1 MPKREF
7 RAFSGSLSAKR
18 AELLRAHGAAAAPT
32 SSRHS
37 LRLAASWA
45 GGASGS
51 CSMRPPGLALAAAF
65 LVVAVAS
72 VLAGAAPFPAA
83 LTLERALPHKGVPAE
98 HLKERDRARHAGR
111 GLLGPAPA
119 VAGVVD
125 FPVEGSAN
133 PYMVGWVSC
142 FASIFF

>member
-1 MPKREF
+1 
-7 RAFSGSLSAKR
+7 
-18 AELLRAHGAAAAPT
+18 
-32 SSRHS
+32 
-37 LRLAASWA
+37 
-45 GGASGS
+45 
-51 CSMRPPGLALAAAF
+51 MRPPELALAAAF
-65 LVVAVAS
+65 LVVATAAL
-72 VLAGAAPFPAA
+72 LAGAAAATPFPAA

-111 GLLGPAPA
+111 GLLGAAPA

-142 FASIFF
+142 FASLFFSCGGSGHRVGWLCVDQWTR